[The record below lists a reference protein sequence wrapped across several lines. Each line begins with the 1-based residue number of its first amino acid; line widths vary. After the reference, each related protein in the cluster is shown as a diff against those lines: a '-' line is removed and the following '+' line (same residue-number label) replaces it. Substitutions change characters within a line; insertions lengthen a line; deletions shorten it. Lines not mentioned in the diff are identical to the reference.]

1 MNSELLPFWEL
12 VLDGIQILV
21 CVMIFSFLIHN
32 KIKYKRWILT
42 TIPPKE
48 AFAFSEEIHIQ
59 HLKQL
64 TEKCFDSVID
74 TINQERLNLQS
85 HFDGD
90 NSLSERSGSVSPA
103 PEYGGPASGSIR
115 PASGSIR
122 PASGSIRPA
131 SGSIRP
137 AVSDFK
143 PFFQNEPKS
152 AGDAGFS
159 NFSEIISLTD
169 KGLSIQEISQQLNM
183 PSGEVELI
191 VRLNKEDVGNK
202 HGRMLQAKV

>member
-42 TIPPKE
+42 TTPPKE
-48 AFAFSEEIHIQ
+48 AIAFSEEIHIQ

-74 TINQERLNLQS
+74 TINQERLTLQS

-90 NSLSERSGSVSPA
+90 ISLSERPGSGSRA
-103 PEYGGPASGSIR
+103 PGAGEPASGTVR
-115 PASGSIR
+115 PAM
-122 PASGSIRPA
+122 
-131 SGSIRP
+131 
-137 AVSDFK
+137 SDFT
-143 PFFQNEPKS
+143 PLFQSEPKS
-152 AGDAGFS
+152 AGEADFN
-159 NFSEIISLTD
+159 NFSEIIALAD
-169 KGLSIQEISQQLNM
+169 KGLSIREISQQLNM

-191 VRLNKEDVGNK
+191 VRLNKEDVDDK
-202 HGRMLQAKV
+202 HKRMLRAKA